1 MVKSEIRVNLLYQ
14 LTKNNFMQ
22 TEKFTNNHY
31 KTVKEAKQQML
42 EIGKTIGVFQF
53 ALNLMYSL
61 KFETITNTEYN
72 LIAGDLYL
80 YCAKNNIETKNEIVS
95 LF

>member
-1 MVKSEIRVNLLYQ
+1 
-14 LTKNNFMQ
+14 MQ
-22 TEKFTNNHY
+22 TEKTHF
-31 KTVKEAKQQML
+31 KTVKKAKKQML
-42 EIGKTIGVFQF
+42 QIGKTISVFQF

-61 KFETITNTEYN
+61 KFETITNTEYS
-72 LIAGDLYL
+72 LISGDLYL

>member
-1 MVKSEIRVNLLYQ
+1 
-14 LTKNNFMQ
+14 MQ
-22 TEKFTNNHY
+22 TEKTHF
-31 KTVKEAKQQML
+31 KTVKEAKKQML
-42 EIGKTIGVFQF
+42 EIGKTISVFQF
-53 ALNLMYSL
+53 ALYLMYSL
-61 KFETITNTEYN
+61 KFQTITNTQYD